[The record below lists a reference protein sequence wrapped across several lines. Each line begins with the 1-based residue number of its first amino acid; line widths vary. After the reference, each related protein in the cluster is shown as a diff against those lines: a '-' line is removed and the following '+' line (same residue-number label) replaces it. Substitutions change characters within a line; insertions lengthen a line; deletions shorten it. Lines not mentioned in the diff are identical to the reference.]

1 MKSDFGKLGMLLSAA
16 VVAAGVL
23 LIGAVYGW
31 AGVCTG
37 MLKLATGAEVHMK
50 CFYSG
55 QALVMLGALLVVNG
69 VMMLLT
75 KNLAY
80 GGAIAVVAGIFAIV
94 VVSNSGLGIGICA
107 KVMACHDTA
116 AWAKLCGGLA
126 AAAGAASLVF
136 GLKSR

>member
-1 MKSDFGKLGMLLSAA
+1 MKSDFGKLGILLSAA
-16 VVAAGVL
+16 VAVAGAL

-31 AGVCTG
+31 AGACTG
-37 MLKLATGAEVHMK
+37 MLKLATGAEIHMK

-55 QALVMLGALLVVNG
+55 QALVMLGVLLAVDG
-69 VMMLLT
+69 AMMLLT
-75 KNLAY
+75 KKLVH
-80 GGAIAVVAGIFAIV
+80 GGAIAVAAGIFAIIM
-94 VVSNSGLGIGICA
+94 VSNSGLGIGICA

>member
-55 QALVMLGALLVVNG
+55 QALVMLGALLFVNG

>member
-16 VVAAGVL
+16 VAAAGAL

-55 QALVMLGALLVVNG
+55 QALVLLGALLVVNG

-75 KNLAY
+75 KNLPH
-80 GGAIAVVAGIFAIV
+80 GGVIAVVAGIFAII

-116 AWAKLCGGLA
+116 AWAKFCGGLA
-126 AAAGAASLVF
+126 AAAGAASLVL

>member
-1 MKSDFGKLGMLLSAA
+1 MKSDFGKLGILLSTASA
-16 VVAAGVL
+16 AAGAL
-23 LIGAVYGW
+23 LIGAVCGW

-50 CFYSG
+50 CFYTG
-55 QALVMLGALLVVNG
+55 QALVVLGVLLLVNG

-75 KNLAY
+75 KKLAH
-80 GGAIAVVAGIFAIV
+80 GGAVAVAAGIFAIIL
-94 VVSNSGLGIGICA
+94 VSNSSLGIGVCA